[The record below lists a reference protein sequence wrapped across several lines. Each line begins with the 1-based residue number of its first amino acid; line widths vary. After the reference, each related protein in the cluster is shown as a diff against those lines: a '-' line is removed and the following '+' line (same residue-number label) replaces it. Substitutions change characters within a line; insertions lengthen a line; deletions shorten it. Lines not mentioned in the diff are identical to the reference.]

1 MTFMTLMI
9 MMMTMMAMMNMM
21 MTMMKII
28 IMLVLI
34 DGVVEKPLCG
44 GITPLSTFVIDRLP
58 DYYPSSPKVSK

>member
-1 MTFMTLMI
+1 MTMMTLMI
-9 MMMTMMAMMNMM
+9 MMMAMMNMM

-58 DYYPSSPKVSK
+58 DYPSSPKVS

>member
-1 MTFMTLMI
+1 MTMMTLMI
-9 MMMTMMAMMNMM
+9 MMMAMMNMM
-21 MTMMKII
+21 MTMMKIL

-44 GITPLSTFVIDRLP
+44 GITPLSTFVIDRSP